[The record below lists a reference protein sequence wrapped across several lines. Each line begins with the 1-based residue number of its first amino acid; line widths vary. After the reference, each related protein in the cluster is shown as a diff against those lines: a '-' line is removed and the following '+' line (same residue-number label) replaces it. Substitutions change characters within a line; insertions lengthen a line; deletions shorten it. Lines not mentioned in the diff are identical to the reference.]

1 MEVLGASGGYLPH
14 HRGAGASVGGRIRT
28 QIENAADAVTIEK
41 IKQVA
46 HKYLWDK
53 DVISISL

>member
-1 MEVLGASGGYLPH
+1 MSLNTGYYMTPK
-14 HRGAGASVGGRIRT
+14 

>member
-1 MEVLGASGGYLPH
+1 MTPK
-14 HRGAGASVGGRIRT
+14 